1 MLKNKNI
8 LITGAGKG
16 IGLSILEKC
25 INNSGF
31 VYAVTRSKSD
41 LKKYKSHHKVKI
53 YYGDVKN
60 YKLIDKIFKDSI
72 LNKKI
77 INCLVNNAGERQRI
91 KFKSLTIKK
100 FKYLFENNFFS
111 IFYITQKFFLNL
123 IKLKKKGSIVNIGS
137 IVGNIG
143 FNELVGYG
151 SAKAALIGFT
161 KCCAAEISKHN
172 IRVNCINPG
181 FIKTSY
187 FQKFKK
193 KKLYNWTLSRIPM
206 KRWGTPEEISE
217 MVVFLLSEKSNYI
230 NGEVINIDGGWLA
243 S

>member
-41 LKKYKSHHKVKI
+41 LKKFKSNKQVKI

-60 YKLIDKIFKDSI
+60 YKLIDRIFKDSI

-91 KFKSLTIKK
+91 KFKNLTIKK
-100 FKYLFENNFFS
+100 LKYIFDNNFFS
-111 IFYITQKFFLNL
+111 VFYITKKFFLNL
-123 IKLKKKGSIVNIGS
+123 IKFKKIGSIVNIGS

-151 SAKAALIGFT
+151 STKSALIGFT
-161 KCCAAEISKHN
+161 KGCSAEMSKYN
-172 IRVNCINPG
+172 IRSNCINPG

-187 FQKFKK
+187 FKKFKK
-193 KKLYNWTLSRIPM
+193 KKLYDWTISRIPL
-206 KRWGTPEEISE
+206 KRWGTVQEISE
-217 MVVFLLSEKSNYI
+217 MAVFLLSEKSSYI